1 MGWLD
6 GKRALVAGA
15 GSGIGRAVLAAFVSE
30 GARVGARERDEAK
43 AARLAAELPD
53 CVTARG
59 DATVMAD
66 ARAAVEAVTSSF
78 GGLDVLVNCVGIF
91 DFYRGLADLADDQ
104 LDAAFDE
111 MFAVN
116 VKSQLVTVRAA
127 LPELRRAGGS
137 VVLTVSTSGFYPG
150 RGGVLYVASKF
161 AVRGCVIALAHE
173 LAPEVRVNGVAPG
186 GTLGTELTGPAS
198 LGLADRV
205 LDAAE
210 GREEDLRRRTPL
222 RVALSGADHAG
233 SYVFLASDRA
243 RGITGTSDPGDAGKI
258 GRAVLADLLPA
269 RRPRYSARKVK
280 CSTSRYHL
288 RDQDRDQDRP
298 CQSVTISRVQI
309 TIRVPPPDRPA
320 ARPRR
325 ASQPPPAGPRPPLPD
340 SRRDQV
346 TRIMA
351 SQPAQDWSGGELASR
366 LGVKPPNLLTQL
378 AEWTRLGFLSKTG
391 RGRYALPGPAGPA
404 VTATNGA
411 GP

>member
-15 GSGIGRAVLAAFVSE
+15 GSGIGRAVLDAFRFRGSA
-30 GARVGARERDEAK
+30 GRRAGTGPGQGR
-43 AARLAAELPD
+43 P
-53 CVTARG
+53 ARG
-59 DATVMAD
+59 
-66 ARAAVEAVTSSF
+66 RASRLRDHPRRRHRHGRRPGAPCEAVTSSF

-198 LGLADRV
+198 LGLAGRV

-222 RVALSGADHAG
+222 HVALGGADHAG

-243 RGITGTSDPGDAGKI
+243 RGITGTVVHSDG
-258 GRAVLADLLPA
+258 
-269 RRPRYSARKVK
+269 
-280 CSTSRYHL
+280 
-288 RDQDRDQDRP
+288 
-298 CQSVTISRVQI
+298 
-309 TIRVPPPDRPA
+309 
-320 ARPRR
+320 
-325 ASQPPPAGPRPPLPD
+325 
-340 SRRDQV
+340 
-346 TRIMA
+346 
-351 SQPAQDWSGGELASR
+351 
-366 LGVKPPNLLTQL
+366 
-378 AEWTRLGFLSKTG
+378 
-391 RGRYALPGPAGPA
+391 
-404 VTATNGA
+404 GA
-411 GP
+411 GIR